1 LRFPAVRA
9 NRKIHHLTVPVEVP
23 VSRPNALMPQATGF
37 ERFLYSFVGQD
48 ANGLPL
54 SVLSV
59 IARHDVD
66 PWEEAAKLSQLPERA
81 AVSQLVSMLGAPPQ
95 GPPDSEQQTR
105 TAARLIALLPPRC
118 VAPLSVRNAL
128 AEIVPRK
135 YSAMIYYSIATFVI
149 YIAVTVLGS

>member
-1 LRFPAVRA
+1 MP
-9 NRKIHHLTVPVEVP
+9 PV
-23 VSRPNALMPQATGF
+23 TGF

-48 ANGLPL
+48 DSGLPL

-81 AVSQLVSMLGAPPQ
+81 AVTQLVSLLGTLPQ
-95 GPPDSEQQTR
+95 DPSDLHEQTR

-118 VAPLSVRNAL
+118 VAPLSVRNVL
-128 AEIVPRK
+128 AEVVPRK
-135 YSAMIYYSIATFVI
+135 YSAVVYYGIATLVI
-149 YIAVTVLGS
+149 YVAVIVLS